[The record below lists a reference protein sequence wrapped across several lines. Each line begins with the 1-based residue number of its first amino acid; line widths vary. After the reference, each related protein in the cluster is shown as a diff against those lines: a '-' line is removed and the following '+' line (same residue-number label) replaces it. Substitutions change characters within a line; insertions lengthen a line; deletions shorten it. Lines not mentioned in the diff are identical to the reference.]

1 MTEGTHMDVRE
12 TTLQELLGG
21 PKQYL
26 VPLYQRPYAWQ
37 GRQRDRLWSDILELA
52 ETRRTNPGA
61 THFMG
66 SLVLST
72 GAIVPTGMEFLV
84 VDGQQRL
91 TTLSIL
97 LCALR
102 DYLRI
107 HQKDQPML
115 AESIHEQYVADRFKP
130 GDARLKL
137 LPTQADRDDLRAVVD
152 GAVGADSDSGV
163 GQAYSFFRRAL
174 ELADDPDDPRDIERI
189 REAVLGGL
197 TFVSITARD
206 EDNVYRIFESLNNT
220 GLRLTQGDLVR
231 NYLFM
236 RLGSRG
242 ESVYSSWWLPM
253 QRRLSADDLELIFWL
268 DAVADEPLLK
278 QGDIYSYQQ
287 ARLAKMDDGEILA
300 EIERFSRLSEQ
311 LAVIRDPS
319 LEPEPALRKHLQ
331 HLAEWGSTTTVPLT
345 LRLLARRAAGTSSA
359 EEVTG
364 ALAAIESYIVRRTI
378 GGRPGQG
385 LNRTILQ
392 ACGVIDDRPV
402 DRVLLDYFST
412 GRKYFATDEQIR
424 DAVRTQPFYLRGL
437 RTQQKLILK
446 WVQEERNPKE
456 PVDVEKSTIE
466 HILPQTLTPEWRA
479 ALEVDLGDDETVE
492 EVHEQLV
499 HQLGNLTLTGY
510 NSELSNRSFA
520 SKQED
525 YRNSSYS
532 ALNQRVLEAA
542 VWGREQIRARGDW
555 FADRIIE
562 QWSGPDERVQPEATG
577 RDWSLV
583 HQAIMAIPAGRWSSY
598 GDVAALIGT
607 HPVPLGNH
615 LSSVPVAGAHR
626 VLQGGGTI
634 SPGFRW
640 LEADDDRDPQAVL
653 ELEGLQFG
661 SNGAADEAARIST
674 AGLAELIGLV
684 AEGFDGADTT
694 SDRSFLGQLATA
706 NPPSIV
712 HGVTELFDA
721 WKELG
726 GTVEYG
732 SNREISAFMTAPRR
746 ADAEKSHWPFTVYP
760 ISGTVEVVFQYLRD
774 RPPFDDVALREE
786 FRARLNA
793 VPGIDLPATRID
805 KRPSFPIEV
814 LTEPAP
820 REQVVDALRWFVA
833 QLPGVAATEES
844 AA

>member
-1 MTEGTHMDVRE
+1 MDVRE

-26 VPLYQRPYAWQ
+26 VPLYQRPYAWEV
-37 GRQRDRLWSDILELA
+37 RQRKRLWSDILELA
-52 ETRRTNPGA
+52 ETRRTNPSA

-102 DYLRI
+102 DYLRV
-107 HQKDQPML
+107 HQSEQPMI
-115 AESIHEQYVADRFKP
+115 AESIHEQYIADRFKP

-137 LPTQADRDDLRAVVD
+137 LPTQADRDSFRAVVD
-152 GAVGADSDSGV
+152 GSVGADSTSGV
-163 GQAYSFFRRAL
+163 GDAYSFFRREL
-174 ELADDPDDPRDIERI
+174 ELADDPDDPHDIERI

-197 TFVSITARD
+197 SFVSITARD

-242 ESVYSSWWLPM
+242 ESVYTSWWLPM
-253 QRRLSADDLELIFWL
+253 QRRLSVNDLELIFWL

-287 ARLAKMDDGEILA
+287 ARLAKMDDEQILA

-311 LAVIRDPS
+311 LEVIREPSREPDPGV
-319 LEPEPALRKHLQ
+319 RKHLQ

-345 LRLLARRAAGTSSA
+345 LRLLARRAAGASNTEQVA
-359 EEVTG
+359 G
-364 ALAAIESYIVRRTI
+364 ALAAVESYIVRRTI
-378 GGRPGQG
+378 GGRSGQG

-392 ACGVIDDRPV
+392 ACGVLDDRPV
-402 DRVLLDYFST
+402 DRVLVDYFST
-412 GRKYFATDEQIR
+412 GRKYFSTDDQIL

-446 WVQEERNPKE
+446 WVQEELNAKE

-479 ALEVDLGDDETVE
+479 ALDVDLADDETVDL
-492 EVHEQLV
+492 VHEQLV
-499 HQLGNLTLTGY
+499 HSLGNLTLTGY
-510 NSELSNRSFA
+510 NSELSNRPFP
-520 SKQED
+520 SKQD
-525 YRNSSYS
+525 DFRKSSFS
-532 ALNQRVLEAA
+532 GLNRLVLEAST
-542 VWGREQIRARGDW
+542 WGRAEILARGEW
-555 FADRIIE
+555 FAERIVE
-562 QWSGPDERVQPEATG
+562 QWAGPNERLQSSDTG

-583 HQAIMAIPAGRWSSY
+583 HQAIMAIPAGHWSSY
-598 GDVAALIGT
+598 GDVAALVGT
-607 HPVPLGNH
+607 HPVPLGVH
-615 LSSVPVAGAHR
+615 LASHEVIGAHR

-640 LEADDDRDPQAVL
+640 PDPSDDRDPRAVL
-653 ELEGLQFG
+653 EEEGLRFWT
-661 SNGAADEAARIST
+661 NGAADEAARLST
-674 AGLAELIGLV
+674 AALAERVGLV
-684 AEGFDGADTT
+684 TDGVNGTDAV
-694 SDRSFLGQLATA
+694 SDGTFMGQLSSA
-706 NPPSIV
+706 NPPTTFHAVS
-712 HGVTELFDA
+712 ELFAA

-726 GTVEYG
+726 GTVEFG
-732 SNREISAFMTAPRR
+732 SNRESSAFMTAPRR
-746 ADAEKSHWPFTVYP
+746 SEEGPSHWPFAIYP
-760 ISGTVEVVFQYLRD
+760 ISGSVEVVFQHLRV
-774 RPPFDDVALREE
+774 RPPFDDLALRQE
-786 FRARLNA
+786 FRSRLNA
-793 VPGIDLPATRID
+793 VPGIDLAASRID
-805 KRPSFPIEV
+805 KRPSFAIDV
-814 LTEPAP
+814 LNATAA
-820 REQVVDALRWFVA
+820 REQVVDALRWFVD
-833 QLPGVAATEES
+833 QLNPNTQNAEGDTDER
-844 AA
+844 